1 MDSAVSSTPAA
12 GDTSAKSS
20 PESDTWELID
30 AALQSDYV
38 DGIEKVGIP
47 RNVETT
53 TMEDHTTLTTPSV
66 SKMSSPEDDL
76 EDDFD
81 ESTWKL
87 IDNALESDD
96 NNASL
101 SDADVERDVGTNMDL
116 RNTNV
121 PVIKDQANSSTPMI
135 SNTLQKSSPE
145 RNVEHV
151 ARQLVYED
159 GENSD
164 EQGGSMKS
172 FYNENDLISSTSSIL
187 LGSIEEEPENARK
200 KASEKDLEE
209 VSTDVCG
216 IAKSN
221 ICTAMSASDNDDG
234 VDHALTPNSS
244 KESPRQQLRNE
255 RLSSNEDID
264 VASLDSA
271 ELQELDGL
279 LDMHENGK
287 DINEDRLYDLDLYD
301 RWQNGEELDSQEM
314 DDLVDFKQR
323 RKEARLS
330 RSDANESNFHT
341 DDVSFQ
347 QSSIDR
353 DDIEIEQSQN
363 ESDTKD
369 APQLSQENGD
379 HIDESSLSS
388 WELGM
393 STRPL

>member
-1 MDSAVSSTPAA
+1 MNPPVDSP
-12 GDTSAKSS
+12 
-20 PESDTWELID
+20 
-30 AALQSDYV
+30 
-38 DGIEKVGIP
+38 
-47 RNVETT
+47 
-53 TMEDHTTLTTPSV
+53 
-66 SKMSSPEDDL
+66 
-76 EDDFD
+76 
-81 ESTWKL
+81 
-87 IDNALESDD
+87 
-96 NNASL
+96 
-101 SDADVERDVGTNMDL
+101 
-116 RNTNV
+116 
-121 PVIKDQANSSTPMI
+121 
-135 SNTLQKSSPE
+135 
-145 RNVEHV
+145 
-151 ARQLVYED
+151 
-159 GENSD
+159 
-164 EQGGSMKS
+164 
-172 FYNENDLISSTSSIL
+172 
-187 LGSIEEEPENARK
+187 
-200 KASEKDLEE
+200 
-209 VSTDVCG
+209 
-216 IAKSN
+216 
-221 ICTAMSASDNDDG
+221 
-234 VDHALTPNSS
+234 DHALTPNSS